1 MKFSILINSRN
12 ERSVENC
19 ATMGFEP
26 QTSYVVDGCLFYCG
40 TTIVNVDLINSI
52 SLRMFTGQY
61 SVELVIILDKKNG
74 REL

>member
-1 MKFSILINSRN
+1 
-12 ERSVENC
+12 
-19 ATMGFEP
+19 MGFEP